1 VERACNDVFCD
12 ESISQWSRECMSRRI
27 PWKKPLLMVEIMHV
41 TTCSVIKASMNG
53 RENTYHDVYRGKSL
67 SKWLRE
73 ILSRRIPR
81 KKPLQMVEREHVTTY
96 SAEKTSPNGRER
108 SCHDAFREKSISKW
122 SREHMSRRIPKKK
135 HEKFLD

>member
-53 RENTYHDVYRGKSL
+53 RENTYHDVFRGKSL

-73 ILSRRIPR
+73 ILSRRIPW
-81 KKPLQMVEREHVTTY
+81 KKPLQRVEREFVTTY
-96 SAEKTSPNGRER
+96 SVMKASLKGRER
-108 SCHDAFREKSISKW
+108 CCHDVFRGKSFSKW
-122 SREHMSRRIPKKK
+122 SRERLSRRI
-135 HEKFLD
+135 L

>member
-12 ESISQWSRECMSRRI
+12 ESISQWSRECLSRRI

-53 RENTYHDVYRGKSL
+53 REITYHDVFRGKSL

-73 ILSRRIPR
+73 SLSRRIPWIR
-81 KKPLQMVEREHVTTY
+81 HRPMVERGFVTPH
-96 SAEKTSPNGRER
+96 SVLR
-108 SCHDAFREKSISKW
+108 
-122 SREHMSRRIPKKK
+122 
-135 HEKFLD
+135 